1 VNMKNSLGSFSGSV
15 ACVCAVAL
23 LLSTIQGLAQRP
35 HQVLNHH
42 VHPAVSFGKA
52 ALMGPLPAMQKLN
65 LSVVL
70 QLRNQTGLARLL
82 GQLYNPS
89 DPNYRHFLSVAQFTE
104 QFGPTTEDY
113 RSVVDFLD
121 ANGFTVTD
129 TPANRLVVPFS
140 GTAAQ
145 IEKAFNVRMNAYRHP
160 TENRTFYS
168 SDREPSLAL
177 SVPVT
182 HIAGMDNFTMP
193 RPVANDAERVNALA
207 SLSAIG
213 SGPGGSYLGSD
224 MRAAYYGGTV
234 LTGSGQT
241 VGLLEFG
248 GYNISD
254 VNLTFSSAG
263 QSYNVPINNVLLDG
277 VGPGPR
283 GSDFVEVADIVQA
296 IGMAPGLSQVRVYI
310 GTSDVDILNKMA
322 TENIAKQIAIS
333 WVWGDN
339 SAADD
344 PIFQELAAQGQSV
357 FAESGNGGSY
367 PSSIVP
373 LYFPAEDIYVTAV
386 GGTNLLTNGAGGRWL
401 SETAWSNSGGGP
413 SPDGIPIPA
422 YQGVVANSTSGTSM
436 FLRNVPDVAMEAN
449 FDNYACF
456 SGICRGGWAGTGFA
470 ASRWAGFMALVN
482 QQSVGDGASTVG
494 FINPTLYAIGGSSL
508 FDSDFNDI
516 ANGSNGGYLASPG
529 YDLVTGW
536 GSPKGQNLINTLE
549 SGATRLEHGI
559 INTVAGNGING
570 FSGDG
575 GPAIGAELFFP
586 MAGGVVV
593 DTAGNLYI
601 SDNANYRIRKVTAS
615 TGTITTV
622 VGNGRS
628 GGSLGD
634 DGPATNATVH
644 SLAAVAVDVAG
655 NLYIAD
661 FGHQRVRKVTAS
673 TGTITTLAGNG
684 NWAYSGD
691 GGPATSAQLA
701 SPMGVAVDASGNVY
715 IADMDNQRIRKV
727 TASTG
732 IITTFAGNGT
742 RGFSGDGALA
752 IDAELS
758 SPAGVAVDVAGNLY
772 IADLFNNRIRKVT
785 ASTGIITT
793 IAGIG
798 GFGFSGDGGPAI
810 DAELGMLTYPA
821 GITVDAAGNLYIA
834 DTYNQRIRMVTAST
848 GIITTIAGNGIL
860 GYSGDGGSATSAE
873 MQYPESVA
881 VNSGCY
887 VFIVDSG
894 NDRIR
899 SVGGSNSPCF

>member
-1 VNMKNSLGSFSGSV
+1 MKNSLGSFSGPV
-15 ACVCAVAL
+15 ACVCAIAL
-23 LLSTIQGLAQRP
+23 LLSTIQGLAQQP
-35 HQVLNHH
+35 HQILNHH
-42 VHPAVSFGKA
+42 VHPAVSYGKA
-52 ALMGPLPAMQKLN
+52 VLMGPLPAMQKLN
-65 LSVVL
+65 LSIVL
-70 QLRNQTGLARLL
+70 PLRNQAGLASLL
-82 GQLYNPS
+82 GRIYDSSNP
-89 DPNYRHFLSVAQFTE
+89 DYRHFLSVDQFTE
-104 QFGPTTEDY
+104 QFGPTTDDY
-113 RSVVDFLD
+113 RSVADFLD

-129 TPANRLVVPFS
+129 APANRLVVSFS
-140 GTAAQ
+140 GTATQ
-145 IEKAFNVRMNAYRHP
+145 VEKAFNVRMNAYRHP
-160 TENRTFYS
+160 AEDRTFYS
-168 SDREPSLAL
+168 PDREPSLAL
-177 SVPVT
+177 NVPVR
-182 HIAGMDNFTMP
+182 HIAGLDNFSIPHPAMD
-193 RPVANDAERVNALA
+193 DAERGHPHAAV
-207 SLSAIG
+207 SARG

-224 MRAAYYGGTV
+224 MRAAYYGGTA

-248 GYNISD
+248 GYNIRD

-386 GGTNLLTNGAGGRWL
+386 GGTDLLTNGAGGRWL

-494 FINPTLYAIGGSSL
+494 FINPTLYAVGGSSL
-508 FDSDFNDI
+508 YDSDFNDI
-516 ANGSNGGYLASPG
+516 ASGSKGGYLSGPG
-529 YDLVTGW
+529 YDLLTGW
-536 GSPKGQNLINTLE
+536 GSPNGQNMINVLE

-575 GPAIGAELFFP
+575 GPANDAELFISSE
-586 MAGGVVV
+586 GVAV
-593 DTAGNLYI
+593 DSAGNLYI
-601 SDNANYRIRKVTAS
+601 ADTGNARIRKVTAS
-615 TGTITTV
+615 SGIITTV
-622 VGNGRS
+622 
-628 GGSLGD
+628 
-634 DGPATNATVH
+634 
-644 SLAAVAVDVAG
+644 
-655 NLYIAD
+655 
-661 FGHQRVRKVTAS
+661 
-673 TGTITTLAGNG
+673 AGNG
-684 NWAYSGD
+684 TRGYSGD
-691 GGPATSAQLA
+691 GGPATSAELFL
-701 SPMGVAVDASGNVY
+701 PFGITVDSADNLY
-715 IADMDNQRIRKV
+715 IADFRGFRVRMV
-727 TASTG
+727 SASTG
-732 IITTFAGNGT
+732 IITTVAGNGT
-742 RGFSGDGALA
+742 RGYNGDNIPATS
-752 IDAELS
+752 AELFV
-758 SPAGVAVDVAGNLY
+758 PGGVTVDSAGNLY
-772 IADLFNNRIRKVT
+772 ISD
-785 ASTGIITT
+785 TGN
-793 IAGIG
+793 
-798 GFGFSGDGGPAI
+798 S
-810 DAELGMLTYPA
+810 
-821 GITVDAAGNLYIA
+821 
-834 DTYNQRIRMVTAST
+834 RIRMVAAST
-848 GIITTIAGNGIL
+848 GIITTIAGNGTQ
-860 GYSGDGGSATSAE
+860 GYNGDNIPATGAEMNAPKQVKLDHAGNLYITDSGNNRIRMVTASTGFITTIAGNGVNGFSGDGGVATSAALGD
-873 MQYPESVA
+873 PESVA

-887 VFIVDSG
+887 VFFVDSG
-894 NDRIR
+894 NSRVR